1 MLQFLSFP
9 KLSPQLL
16 ISFLPHHF
24 SLATVSLMMDEFS
37 GNEGDTVRVCGSLD
51 YDERYDITLSVNVV
65 PSLWDDEIAGM

>member
-1 MLQFLSFP
+1 
-9 KLSPQLL
+9 
-16 ISFLPHHF
+16 
-24 SLATVSLMMDEFS
+24 MMDEFS